1 MLNQEAQMIQWCAD
15 FDNLA
20 EAPLLNQE
28 RGQGR
33 IVLIGKSSME
43 LGFQD
48 AEPQAQSLYDE
59 EKPQLLCQEA
69 QMSRELS
76 NYSYDES
83 TPLNQEAHKVM
94 DLLRALSSYSYRTAE
109 LKGKK
114 NREELTQL
122 GPPLNQDEQFVNRC
136 GAFYDKAQ
144 QTGSQ
149 ETGSQERQL
158 VVRGHNFGDEL
169 DAKGLKP
176 PYSQDSFSFQ
186 SLSRGHEKR
195 RDLVVRRQRQQEAWW
210 ETKMSLVD
218 LPCSGKINRLK
229 TFAYFLV
236 SSGFEREALEL
247 SAMSAH
253 LWDNE
258 DLFRSIKNS
267 RYTDEQLSRISI
279 LCGKMADDGLLA
291 KRMQQ
296 LFSYGHEPMCR
307 SHEEAL
313 AGLNTLIVRG
323 FVETLQVIH
332 SHYQHLQSN
341 GSPGQSLRV
350 LPEIILWPSKTIDG
364 SNGGPGSENIIDL
377 AD

>member
-1 MLNQEAQMIQWCAD
+1 
-15 FDNLA
+15 
-20 EAPLLNQE
+20 
-28 RGQGR
+28 
-33 IVLIGKSSME
+33 ME

-48 AEPQAQSLYDE
+48 SEPQQAQSLYDE
-59 EKPQLLCQEA
+59 EKPRLLCQEA

-76 NYSYDES
+76 NYNYDES
-83 TPLNQEAHKVM
+83 SPLNQEAHKVM
-94 DLLRALSSYSYRTAE
+94 DLLRTLSAYSYRTAE
-109 LKGKK
+109 LKGKE
-114 NREELTQL
+114 NREELIQL
-122 GPPLNQDEQFVNRC
+122 GPPLNQDEQFVNRY
-136 GAFYDKAQ
+136 GAPFYDKR
-144 QTGSQ
+144 TGSQ

-158 VVRGHNFGDEL
+158 VVHGYNFGDEL

-195 RDLVVRRQRQQEAWW
+195 RDLVVRRQRQPEAWW
-210 ETKMSLVD
+210 ETKRSLVD

-229 TFAYFLV
+229 TLAYFLV
-236 SSGFEREALEL
+236 TSGFEREALEL

-267 RYTDEQLSRISI
+267 RYADDQLSRISV
-279 LCGKMADDGLLA
+279 LCTKMADDGLLA

-296 LFSYGHEPMCR
+296 LFSYGHEPMCK

-313 AGLNTLIVRG
+313 AGLKTLIVRG
-323 FVETLQVIH
+323 FVKTLQVIQI
-332 SHYQHLQSN
+332 HYQHLQSN
-341 GSPGQSLRV
+341 GSPGQSLGSFQVISGKNNRR
-350 LPEIILWPSKTIDG
+350 LEWPC
-364 SNGGPGSENIIDL
+364 SENIIDL